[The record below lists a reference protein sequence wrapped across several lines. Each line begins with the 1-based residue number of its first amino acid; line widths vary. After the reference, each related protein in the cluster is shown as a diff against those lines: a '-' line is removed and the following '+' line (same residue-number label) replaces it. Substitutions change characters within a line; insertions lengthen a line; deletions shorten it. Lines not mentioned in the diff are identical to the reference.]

1 MKKEIINKNIF
12 ISRILEDIVIEK
24 QQPKPDKFF
33 IQQSQS
39 LLSEDTLDF
48 KCFIDTGRITPRTDF
63 SFIYP
68 KVKLHKNTQ
77 SVLRYAGGFYI
88 EILQTEG
95 DKIWKVKNRRY
106 KSIGKAEQRLWESEI
121 IILK

>member
-1 MKKEIINKNIF
+1 MKKEIINNNIF

-68 KVKLHKNTQ
+68 KVKL
-77 SVLRYAGGFYI
+77 VLV
-88 EILQTEG
+88 IL
-95 DKIWKVKNRRY
+95 ILRR
-106 KSIGKAEQRLWESEI
+106 RLNMQPKT
-121 IILK
+121 LTLL

>member
-1 MKKEIINKNIF
+1 MKQEVVNNNIF

-24 QQPKPDKFF
+24 QQYKPDKFF

-39 LLSEDTLDF
+39 LIDGDILDF
-48 KCFIDTGRITPRTDF
+48 KTFIDTGRITTRRDF
-63 SFIYP
+63 SYSYP

-77 SVLRYAGGFYI
+77 SILRYAGGFYI
-88 EILQTEG
+88 EILTNEG
-95 DKIWKVKNRRY
+95 EKIWKVKNRRY
-106 KSIGKAEQRLWESEI
+106 KSIGKAEQRLWDSEI